1 MSERACRVE
10 RTGHEVIEHR
20 LLMAMSD
27 KGKVALV
34 LDAEGLETLITSLE
48 CVPVKCGRRIEMLED
63 LKQLRRAASDA

>member
-1 MSERACRVE
+1 MRERACRVE
-10 RTGHEVIEHR
+10 RTGHEIIEHR

-48 CVPVKCGRRIEMLED
+48 CVPVKCGRRVEMLED
-63 LKQLRRAASDA
+63 LKQLRREAFDA